1 MLGFFLGFLT
11 RLQNRFSSWSKD
23 LHKIVPTRRGDD
35 DSTKVPLGDVT
46 RLGRFCVSPWNNWS
60 IRQQLLLTTLLPVTY
75 LFCMLVWHSYWLHSH
90 EVTAEVEERGKI
102 VAKVL
107 AESSE
112 YALATGKLSEL
123 RLSLD
128 GLVESERGIVSID
141 ILDAKKKILLHSQL
155 NSQPNSQL
163 SSTLNSQPVDNNQ
176 TELRTFDV
184 PIEKRLLWVNVISGI
199 DNALLKNNQNSPN
212 NSDHS
217 GASAQLAGYV
227 HVVMSPSDLQRKQQ
241 HRFGLELAVAA
252 LGLLVSALLA
262 VHLSRTLS
270 TSFKSFIEACR
281 DIRRGRYPV
290 DLEVKNGG
298 EIGELQASIKE
309 MATSLQQSTYELESK
324 VTQRTHELENSR
336 NEALKANAEKRK
348 LIQKVHTIVEE
359 ERKSIALE
367 VHDELNAA
375 LIAARLQS
383 QRIADLVTQI
393 PATVQTDE
401 IRQHALSINQIART
415 LYNNGRSLV
424 RRLRPEVLDMLGLE
438 GAVTE
443 MVNSYDSTHTTCTF
457 SCTTKGDF
465 SHLDN
470 ATAMSAYRIIQEA
483 LSNIIKHA
491 DASEAHVLLQLN
503 AQENKV
509 YLQISDDGKGFSED
523 EVTAGI
529 GLVGMRERVFALEG
543 EIQIKSTASTRLIAT
558 SEKNTGTIISIWFAA
573 VSKKPIP

>member
-1 MLGFFLGFLT
+1 MLSFFLSFLAGF
-11 RLQNRFSSWSKD
+11 QNRFHRWK
-23 LHKIVPTRRGDD
+23 
-35 DSTKVPLGDVT
+35 
-46 RLGRFCVSPWNNWS
+46 NWS
-60 IRQQLLLTTLLPVTY
+60 IRQQLLLITLLPVTY

-90 EVTAEVEERGKI
+90 EVTAEIEERGKI

-141 ILDAKKKILLHSQL
+141 ILDANKKILLHSQL
-155 NSQPNSQL
+155 NSQLNSQL

-176 TELRTFDV
+176 AELRTFDV

-199 DNALLKNNQNSPN
+199 DNALLKNNQNSPS

-227 HVVMSPSDLQRKQQ
+227 HVVMSPSDLQGKQQ
-241 HRFGLELAVAA
+241 RRFGLELAVAA

-491 DASEAHVLLQLN
+491 EASEAHVLLQLN

-509 YLQISDDGKGFSED
+509 YLQISDDGKGFSEGD
-523 EVTAGI
+523 VTAGI

-573 VSKKPIP
+573 VSKKTIP

>member
-1 MLGFFLGFLT
+1 MLGVFLGFLT

-23 LHKIVPTRRGDD
+23 LHKIVPARRDD
-35 DSTKVPLGDVT
+35 DSRKFRLGPVT
-46 RLGRFCVSPWNNWS
+46 WLGRFCVSPWNNWS
-60 IRQQLLLTTLLPVTY
+60 IRQQLLLITLLPVTY

-141 ILDAKKKILLHSQL
+141 ILDANKKILLHSQL
-155 NSQPNSQL
+155 NSQL

-290 DLEVKNGG
+290 DLEVKSGG

-309 MATSLQQSTYELESK
+309 MAMSLQQSTYELKSK

-393 PATVQTDE
+393 PANVQTDE

-491 DASEAHVLLQLN
+491 EASEAHVLLQLN
-503 AQENKV
+503 VQENRV

-543 EIQIKSTASTRLIAT
+543 EIQINSTASTRLIAT

>member
-1 MLGFFLGFLT
+1 MLSFFLSFLAGF
-11 RLQNRFSSWSKD
+11 QNRFHRWK
-23 LHKIVPTRRGDD
+23 
-35 DSTKVPLGDVT
+35 
-46 RLGRFCVSPWNNWS
+46 NWS
-60 IRQQLLLTTLLPVTY
+60 IRQQLLLITLLPVTY

-90 EVTAEVEERGKI
+90 EVTAEIEERGKI

-141 ILDAKKKILLHSQL
+141 ILDANKKILLHSQL
-155 NSQPNSQL
+155 NSQLNSQL

-199 DNALLKNNQNSPN
+199 DNALLKNNQNSPS

-227 HVVMSPSDLQRKQQ
+227 HVVMSPSDLQGKQQ
-241 HRFGLELAVAA
+241 RRFGLELAVAA

-491 DASEAHVLLQLN
+491 EASEAHVLLQLN

-509 YLQISDDGKGFSED
+509 YLQISDDGKGFSEGD
-523 EVTAGI
+523 VTAGI

-573 VSKKPIP
+573 VSKKTIP

>member
-1 MLGFFLGFLT
+1 MLGVFSGFLS
-11 RLQNRFSSWSKD
+11 RLQNRFRSWSKD
-23 LHKIVPTRRGDD
+23 LHKIVPARRDD
-35 DSTKVPLGDVT
+35 DSTKLRLGPVT

-60 IRQQLLLTTLLPVTY
+60 IRQQLLLITLLPVTY

-141 ILDAKKKILLHSQL
+141 ILDANKKILLHSQL
-155 NSQPNSQL
+155 NSQLNSQL
-163 SSTLNSQPVDNNQ
+163 SSTLNSQLVDNNQ

-199 DNALLKNNQNSPN
+199 DNALLKNNQNSVN

-227 HVVMSPSDLQRKQQ
+227 HVVISPSDLQRRQQ

-290 DLEVKNGG
+290 DLEVKSGG

-309 MATSLQQSTYELESK
+309 MAMSLQQSTYELESK

-383 QRIADLVTQI
+383 QRIADLVAQI
-393 PATVQTDE
+393 PATVQSDE
-401 IRQHALSINQIART
+401 IRQHAFSINQIART

-424 RRLRPEVLDMLGLE
+424 RRLRPEVLDVLGLE

-470 ATAMSAYRIIQEA
+470 ATAMSAYRIIQEG

-491 DASEAHVLLQLN
+491 EASEAHVLLQLN
-503 AQENKV
+503 VQENRV
-509 YLQISDDGKGFSED
+509 HLQISDDGKGFSED

-558 SEKNTGTIISIWFAA
+558 STKNTGTIISIWFAA
-573 VSKKPIP
+573 VSKKTIP